1 MDIRTP
7 PRILEYPQGKSYS
20 TFSPVQRS
28 ASGIR
33 AKIREKSFPESP
45 GFYYLSA
52 VRLFV
57 CAATGVREDSVPFPS
72 ERRITRCFSRGTENS
87 SESRARALV
96 GVSTGVFFRTLF
108 PPSPSSSLLFSL
120 SLSSSRSCPKFRN

>member
-87 SESRARALV
+87 SESRARASRSQHWSLL
-96 GVSTGVFFRTLF
+96 SNPISSIPLF
-108 PPSPSSSLLFSL
+108 LSSLL